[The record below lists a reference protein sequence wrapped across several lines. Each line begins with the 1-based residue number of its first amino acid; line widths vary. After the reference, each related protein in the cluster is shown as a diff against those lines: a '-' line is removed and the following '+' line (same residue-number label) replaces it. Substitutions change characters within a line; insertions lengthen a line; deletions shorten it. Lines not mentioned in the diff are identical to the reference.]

1 MSTSGRLAKHKG
13 AKIPD
18 YELNITITAPSLLTS
33 YFINLNWNWMKKIPY
48 WIFFKFALRGKRVG
62 VVFFQLRM
70 RETDANR
77 EYFTPWLT
85 TKLPNDPPSLRNCFS
100 GQTRDWVWCHFWVA
114 RDILWPQRKHEIHKI
129 NNNWYKC
136 SMFTTPY
143 SSFSPCWLWRVTWGQ
158 TRVWWWRRTWGSS
171 SLAPSLQGLILAVR
185 IGMA

>member
-1 MSTSGRLAKHKG
+1 MFKIEHCIWQNFINLNVYKRASGVKCKG

-85 TKLPNDPPSLRNCFS
+85 TKLPNDPPTLRAIVSLVSPETGSDAIS
-100 GQTRDWVWCHFWVA
+100 GSPGTFYGRSGNTRY
-114 RDILWPQRKHEIHKI
+114 IK
-129 NNNWYKC
+129 
-136 SMFTTPY
+136 
-143 SSFSPCWLWRVTWGQ
+143 
-158 TRVWWWRRTWGSS
+158 
-171 SLAPSLQGLILAVR
+171 
-185 IGMA
+185 